1 VKLRF
6 WDILSILGVIGIALQ
21 VVVFGVIY
29 AAPNSALN
37 PFPPSS
43 LPDVVHIPTSTATH
57 AQLPLT
63 WTHTPAA
70 NGVGTATLAPS
81 QTFVPSATG
90 FQLPTF
96 TPTPTHTFTP
106 SNTPTASN
114 TPTVTKTHTIT
125 NTSTAENTATT
136 EVPPTEIP

>member
-1 VKLRF
+1 MKLRF
-6 WDILSILGVIGIALQ
+6 WDLLSVLGLIGIALQ

-29 AAPNSALN
+29 AAPYSALN
-37 PFPPSS
+37 PFPPSN

-57 AQLPLT
+57 AQLPPT

-70 NGVGTATLAPS
+70 NGIGTATLAPS

-96 TPTPTHTFTP
+96 TYTPTHTFTP

-114 TPTVTKTHTIT
+114 TPTITKTYTLT
-125 NTSTAENTATT
+125 NTFTPSETVTTA
-136 EVPPTEIP
+136 VPPP